1 MNAGVKLIQILHE
14 FVFSSLHLSML
25 RIPSRSYILF
35 SQFFALFLFVCW
47 LVLLCVQPVSIEPDS
62 YTYMETAKNLG
73 DTSSG
78 RPILF
83 PLLLLI
89 TNKLHLKQSI
99 ICYLVQIMSLVAF
112 LRFFSPDKKLFSLT
126 NTGIF
131 IGFLMLPAIWS
142 YTGSCLTES
151 ILFAVEIGIVI
162 LLSCLFFPKRPTSLL
177 TAVVYSLAI
186 ALLATLLKP
195 WLLLYVVGCSVLLA
209 VIAWFGKAFRSVR
222 MPALVLFIV
231 TTGVF
236 IVSYRYNMSKT
247 ASSANIIYLLTSSDK
262 VDDLK
267 ARMQE
272 TKDTTTEEAH
282 FISRMIDDI
291 QLLKA
296 KYNSDPFSA
305 PMEELKVLKV
315 NNAAYVDTVNKA
327 FKIAYFQRT
336 KDVFNLF
343 GLSVQRYVQDT
354 QVGLTCL
361 DICYGPFIKILK
373 KNGVYFVIALT
384 ALTFII
390 WFIQKRRKKVPVFNR
405 PLSATGKQ
413 VLIFVGILLFTSI
426 FFALFLCIS
435 GGVEL
440 RRTVLPAVLFQ
451 LLALSIPIIKR
462 KELMVPKF

>member
-1 MNAGVKLIQILHE
+1 MN
-14 FVFSSLHLSML
+14 FMFSSLHLSML
-25 RIPSRSYILF
+25 RIPSRSHIIF
-35 SQFFALFLFVCW
+35 SQFFALFLFVAW
-47 LVLLCVQPVSIEPDS
+47 LVLLCIQPVSIEPDS
-62 YTYMETAKNLG
+62 YTYMETANNLG

-83 PLLLLI
+83 PLLLVI

-99 ICYLVQIMSLVAF
+99 VCYLIQILSLVAF
-112 LRFFSPDKKLFSLT
+112 LRYFSPGKKLFSLT

-142 YTGSCLTES
+142 YSGSCLTEA
-151 ILFAVEIGIVI
+151 ILFAVEIWIVI
-162 LLSCLFFPKRPTSLL
+162 FLSRLFFPKRPTSLGM
-177 TAVVYSLAI
+177 AVMYSVAI
-186 ALLATLLKP
+186 ALLAILLKP
-195 WLLLYVVGCSVLLA
+195 WIMLYVVGCSVLLA

-231 TTGVF
+231 TTGAFVF
-236 IVSYRYNMSKT
+236 SYRYNMSKT
-247 ASSANIIYLLTSSDK
+247 ASSANIVYLLANSDK

-272 TKDTTTEEAH
+272 MKDTTGEDAR

-291 QLLKA
+291 QLLKT
-296 KYNSDPFSA
+296 KYNSDPFVA
-305 PMEELKVLKV
+305 PMEELRVLKIS
-315 NNAAYVDTVNKA
+315 NAAYVDTVNKA

-343 GLSVQRYVQDT
+343 GLSVERYVQDT
-354 QVGLTCL
+354 QVGLACL
-361 DICYGPFIKILK
+361 DICYGPSIKILK

-390 WFIQKRRKKVPVFNR
+390 WFIQKRRKTAPLFNR

-413 VLIFVGILLFTSI
+413 LLIFVGVLLFTSI

-440 RRTVLPAVLFQ
+440 RRTVVPAILFQ
-451 LLALSIPIIKR
+451 LLAISIPIIKR
-462 KELMVPKF
+462 KELMVPKS